1 MDFVE
6 RVQRAIRMTEQLN
19 ALPYE
24 RQDELRATWSSLIG
38 QPVDESF
45 HLIPP
50 IYTDHGVNIRMGKN
64 VFINQGCR
72 LNDIGGIE
80 IGDDVMLGPSVS
92 LLTSGHPVDPARRRT
107 GITSAPI
114 RIGNNVW
121 IGASALIMQ
130 GVTIGDDAVVAAGAV
145 VTHDVA
151 ARTIVGGV
159 PSRVIKTLD

>member
-1 MDFVE
+1 MGFAA
-6 RVQRAIRMTEQLN
+6 RVQRAIQVTEQLN

-24 RQDELRATWSSLIG
+24 RQDEIRAAWSDLTG
-38 QPVDESF
+38 QAVEESF
-45 HLIPP
+45 NLIPP
-50 IYTDHGVNIRMGKN
+50 VYTDHGVNIRIGKN
-64 VFINQGCR
+64 VFVNQGCR

-107 GITSAPI
+107 EITSAPI
-114 RIGNNVW
+114 RVGKNVW

-130 GVTIGDDAVVAAGAV
+130 GVTIGDDAVIAAGAV
-145 VTHDVA
+145 VTRDVA

-159 PSRVIKTLD
+159 PARVIKSLD

>member
-1 MDFVE
+1 MEFAA
-6 RVQRAIRMTEQLN
+6 RVQRAIRMAEQLN
-19 ALPYE
+19 ALTYD
-24 RQDELRATWSSLIG
+24 RQDEVRATWGDLIG

-45 HLIPP
+45 NLIPP
-50 IYTDHGVNIRMGKN
+50 VYTDHGVNIRIGKN

-80 IGDDVMLGPSVS
+80 IGDDVMLGPGVS
-92 LLTSGHPVDPARRRT
+92 LLTSGHPVDPARRRSE
-107 GITSAPI
+107 ITSAPI
-114 RIGNNVW
+114 RIGKNVW

-159 PSRVIKTLD
+159 PATVIKILE

>member
-1 MDFVE
+1 MGFAA

-19 ALPYE
+19 TLPYE
-24 RQDELRATWSSLIG
+24 RQEEVRATWSDLTG

-45 HLIPP
+45 NLIPP
-50 IYTDHGVNIRMGKN
+50 VYTDHGVNIRIGEN

-80 IGDDVMLGPSVS
+80 IGDDVMLGPNVS

-107 GITSAPI
+107 EITSAPI
-114 RIGNNVW
+114 RIGKNVW

-151 ARTIVGGV
+151 ARTVVGGV
-159 PSRVIKTLD
+159 PATVIKSLD

>member
-1 MDFVE
+1 MGFAA

-24 RQDELRATWSSLIG
+24 RQDEVRATWSHLTG
-38 QPVDESF
+38 QQVEESF

-50 IYTDHGVNIRMGKN
+50 VYTDHGVNIRIGKD

-107 GITSAPI
+107 EITSAPI
-114 RIGNNVW
+114 RIGKNVW

-159 PSRVIKTLD
+159 PARVIKSLD

>member
-1 MDFVE
+1 MGFAA

-24 RQDELRATWSSLIG
+24 RQDEVRATWSHLTG
-38 QPVDESF
+38 QQVEESF

-50 IYTDHGVNIRMGKN
+50 VYTDHGVNIRIGKN

-92 LLTSGHPVDPARRRT
+92 LLTSGHPVDPARRRME
-107 GITSAPI
+107 ITSAPI
-114 RIGNNVW
+114 RIGKNVW

-159 PSRVIKTLD
+159 PARVIKSLD